1 MIAFG
6 TSVTKP
12 DVYRRCAQPGIRRA
26 AESDSTVEAMPAIGS
41 IFRSYNALL
50 DAFAA
55 YDDLEALVLVHQDAE
70 IVDERFCATIREALR
85 DPAVG
90 LVGCVGAVGVRSIA
104 WWEAS
109 VTCASFINRY
119 QEHDG
124 GDLPSFSWSWS
135 EAPAYARLGEVE
147 TLDGFVLVLSP
158 WTVRNIRFDE
168 ALGQFH
174 GYDLD
179 FCLQVR
185 AAGRKVVTAGFRAIH
200 HRPLDMLP
208 DPEEWVDAHIRMADK
223 WDGTMGI
230 GAGVGSWKARA
241 RRAEADAAAARLLG
255 HMTEIARMAQE
266 RELERAIDEATRSIS
281 WRMTAPLRLLQRPRR
296 PPIELA
302 ARGLG
307 SQMLDPS
314 PGSPRDSRA

>member
-12 DVYRRCAQPGIRRA
+12 EVYGRCAEPGIRRV
-26 AESDSTVEAMPAIGS
+26 AEPDSVIEAMPAIGS
-41 IFRSYNALL
+41 IFSSYNAVL
-50 DAFAA
+50 DTFR
-55 YDDLEALVLVHQDAE
+55 DREDLEALVVVHQDAE
-70 IVDERFCATIREALR
+70 IVDESFCATIRRALR
-85 DPAVG
+85 DPGVG
-90 LVGCVGAVGVRSIA
+90 LIGCVGAVGVRSIA

-119 QEHDG
+119 EEHGG

-135 EAPAYARLGEVE
+135 EAPAYARVGEVE
-147 TLDGFVLVLSP
+147 TLDGFVLVLPP

-168 ALGQFH
+168 SLGTFH

-179 FCLQVR
+179 YCLQVR
-185 AAGRKVVTAGFRAIH
+185 AAGRKVITADFRAIH

-208 DPEEWVDAHIRMADK
+208 DAEEWIDAHMRVADK

-230 GAGVGSWKARA
+230 GAGVGSWRDRA

-255 HMTEIARMAQE
+255 HQTRIARDAQL
-266 RELERAIDEATRSIS
+266 RELERALDEATRSIS
-281 WRMTAPLRLLQRPRR
+281 WRITMPLRLFAPPRR
-296 PPIELA
+296 QTPIELA
-302 ARGLG
+302 RPTLG
-307 SQMLDPS
+307 SQLLDAH
-314 PGSPRDSRA
+314 PRG

>member
-12 DVYRRCAQPGIRRA
+12 DVFRRCAEPGIRRV
-26 AESDSTVEAMPAIGS
+26 AEDDSQVEAMPAIGS

-50 DAFAA
+50 DRFAECEG
-55 YDDLEALVLVHQDAE
+55 LEALVLVHQDAE
-70 IVDERFCATIREALR
+70 IVDTDFCATIRETLR

-109 VTCASFINRY
+109 VTCASFVNRY
-119 QEHDG
+119 EEHG
-124 GDLPSFSWSWS
+124 GGELPSFSWSWS

-147 TLDGFVLVLSP
+147 TLDGFVLVLPP

-168 ALGQFH
+168 SLGQFH

-179 FCLQVR
+179 YCLQVR

-200 HRPLDMLP
+200 HRALHMLP
-208 DPEEWVDAHIRMADK
+208 DAEEWTDAHMRVADK
-223 WDGTMGI
+223 WDGEMGI
-230 GAGVGSWKARA
+230 GGGVGSWKDRA

-255 HMTEIARMAQE
+255 HQTRIAREAQL
-266 RELERAIDEATRSIS
+266 RELERAIDEATHSIS
-281 WRMTAPLRLLQRPRR
+281 WRITMPLRLFARPRR
-296 PPIELA
+296 QTPIELA
-302 ARGLG
+302 RPSLG
-307 SQMLDPS
+307 SRVLDARTR
-314 PGSPRDSRA
+314 G